1 MTNSSS
7 NVQLDK
13 PLQST
18 TEGPPSAPRDPACCG
33 LGGVCPSF
41 ISEMSVSALPCAAVF
56 RHRGG
61 ATSFHLS
68 CSGSV
73 SRPSL
78 RAMTRRFV
86 TCHTRWPWVSQRALF
101 QESVGERRPHR
112 MAARRPEGKIF
123 PRDKLDAGWGLLSLS
138 FLGCKTRRRHLQR
151 GWLGIPPP
159 DPADASVHRRLP
171 GAHTAFPACHLCPTS
186 ERGACSGRAARLA
199 PPSPRRLPALI
210 SFL

>member
-1 MTNSSS
+1 MKGGQSHCGGASERIPRRSEQSRSRGTTGFWGRAAASKSPAFFPEARSESGLRAGGFQHVKGVTNSSS
-7 NVQLDK
+7 NVQPDK
-13 PLQST
+13 PPRPT

-41 ISEMSVSALPCAAVF
+41 ISKMSASPLPCAAVS

-78 RAMTRRFV
+78 RALTQFV
-86 TCHTRWPWVSQRALF
+86 TCRTRPGGPGSANELCFRRAWL
-101 QESVGERRPHR
+101 HR

-138 FLGCKTRRRHLQR
+138 FLGCKT
-151 GWLGIPPP
+151 G
-159 DPADASVHRRLP
+159 
-171 GAHTAFPACHLCPTS
+171 
-186 ERGACSGRAARLA
+186 
-199 PPSPRRLPALI
+199 
-210 SFL
+210 